1 MRPPQVAA
9 AAGIVAIVCGGIGF
23 LAGRTI
29 ESPADAAA
37 RARAPKASLVAVPV
51 KEQQLAASLVVRGQI
66 SAQNATEITR
76 AASTIG
82 STDSIVV
89 FAPAKGAEVN
99 EGDVILEVGNRPLIA
114 LMGDLP
120 MYRDLRP
127 GTVGQ
132 DVALLEHALDRLGID
147 PGTIDEN
154 YDSDTADAVGR
165 LYERAGFSAIGRTA
179 EEQSKIDQLSA
190 QAATA
195 RAANDSATANKAEN
209 ELDQVLAT
217 TGKSVPANE
226 VVFVKQ
232 LPAIVQSTPLERG
245 SKIEGA
251 IMTLASSGANIVA
264 SVARADLPLVK
275 VGTVGKVEVSELNQT
290 FEASVE
296 SIAAEPGTNGAGR
309 NRHSI
314 TLSSDAIPTDALG
327 ASVRISI
334 PVKSTEGKVLVVP
347 AAALVLNEDGQAA
360 VSVIE
365 DEESNKTRT
374 VDVTVGLR
382 TRGLVEVKPTGG
394 SLKAGEMVVVS
405 EQAKSNDEG

>member
-23 LAGRTI
+23 FAGRTI

-37 RARAPKASLVAVPV
+37 RATAPKASLVAVPV
-51 KEQQLAASLVVRGQI
+51 KEQQLSASLVVRGQI
-66 SAQNATEITR
+66 SAQNASEITR

-82 STDSIVV
+82 SADSVV
-89 FAPAKGAEVN
+89 VYAPTKGSPVN
-99 EGDVILEVGNRPLIA
+99 EGDVILEVGNRPVIA

-132 DVALLEHALDRLGID
+132 DVLLLEKALERLKLD
-147 PGTIDEN
+147 PGTVDET

-165 LYERAGFSAIGRTA
+165 LYERVGFSAIGRTA
-179 EEQSKIDQLSA
+179 DEQAKIDQLTS

-195 RAANDSATANKAEN
+195 RAANDAAAANKAED
-209 ELDQVLAT
+209 ELDGVLAT

-226 VVFVKQ
+226 VVFVKE
-232 LPAIVQSTPLERG
+232 LPAIVQSAPLQRG

-264 SVARADLPLVK
+264 SVARADMPLVK
-275 VGTVGKVEVSELNQT
+275 VGTTGKVEVTELNQT
-290 FEASVE
+290 FEAKVE

-314 TLSSDAIPTDALG
+314 TLTSDAVPADALG
-327 ASVRISI
+327 SSVRISI
-334 PVKSTEGKVLVVP
+334 PVKSTDGKVLVVP
-347 AAALVLNEDGQAA
+347 AAALVLNDEGQAA
-360 VSVIE
+360 VAVIE
-365 DEESNKTRT
+365 DEKTNKTRT

-382 TRGLVEVKPTGG
+382 TRGLVEVKPSGG
-394 SLKAGEMVVVS
+394 SLNAGDMVVVS